1 MRLLVTGGCGFIGS
15 AVVRQAVRRGIEV
28 INVDALTYAAN
39 PANVAEVEASPLYAF
54 EKADVRDRAAMA
66 DVFARRRP
74 DAVMHLAAES
84 HVDRSIDGP
93 LAFVE
98 TNALGA
104 AVMLDAAARFRDGLP
119 GAERDAFR
127 FHHVSTD
134 EVFGAL
140 GPDGAFDEASPYR
153 PNSPYAASKAA
164 ADLLARAWG
173 ATYGLNVVTTNCS
186 NNYGPFQHPEKL
198 IPTVVLSAL
207 EGRPIP
213 IYGGGLNVRD
223 WLYVEDHAEA
233 LLLVLDKGRAGE
245 TYAIGARAEAANLDL
260 ARRLCGVLDTVAP
273 RKDGGAYAEQIS
285 FVDDRP
291 GHDFRY
297 ALDASKIQADL
308 GWTPRIALDEG
319 LEQTVRWMLDNPGW
333 IAAARAGGFDGGRLG
348 LSR

>member
-1 MRLLVTGGCGFIGS
+1 VRLLVTGGCGFIGS
-15 AVVRQAVRRGIEV
+15 AVVRLAIRRGIEV
-28 INVDALTYAAN
+28 VNVDALTYAAN
-39 PANVAEVEASPLYAF
+39 PANVAEA
-54 EKADVRDRAAMA
+54 
-66 DVFARRRP
+66 
-74 DAVMHLAAES
+74 
-84 HVDRSIDGP
+84 
-93 LAFVE
+93 
-98 TNALGA
+98 
-104 AVMLDAAARFRDGLP
+104 
-119 GAERDAFR
+119 
-127 FHHVSTD
+127 
-134 EVFGAL
+134 
-140 GPDGAFDEASPYR
+140 EASPYR

-213 IYGGGLNVRD
+213 IYGGGANVRD
-223 WLYVEDHAEA
+223 WLFVEDHAEA
-233 LLLVLDKGRAGE
+233 LLLVLEKGRAGE
-245 TYAIGARAEAANLDL
+245 TYAIGAQAEAANLDL
-260 ARRLCGVLDTVAP
+260 AHRLCGVLDTIAP

-297 ALDASKIQADL
+297 ALDASKIRADL
-308 GWTPRIALDEG
+308 GWTPRVGLDEG